1 MDKVKSLFD
10 RFFGGE
16 TTGNENAYLA
26 DLLENDNGGELDAYL
41 DAVWQQAQT
50 TDVDADVVQRIKDRL
65 LDEIPSSQREAR
77 KSSWFRIF
85 RAASA
90 AAALVVALLLGWH
103 IADQKKPETFEMVAE
118 RGQKSSLTL
127 PDGSKVWLNSAS
139 KLTYTSDYNSK
150 DRNIILDGEAFFDV
164 ARNENL
170 PFIVHAN
177 GMAVQALG
185 TKFNVKAYS
194 DETEVTA
201 TLIEGSVKASAAGL
215 DLLLLPYFVASYDR
229 STDEMVSTYVS
240 DREHAVPWIKNEI
253 MFSNDSLREIA
264 SVLERMYN
272 VTVIFENEKIAD
284 YTYTGLIRNNSL
296 PNILE
301 LISGTSPVKYEIDGN
316 VVRFM
321 PVQ

>member
-1 MDKVKSLFD
+1 MDKLKSLFD
-10 RFFGGE
+10 RFFSGE
-16 TTGNENAYLA
+16 TTESENAYLA
-26 DLLENDNGGELDAYL
+26 DLLENDKDGELDAYIEKT
-41 DAVWQQAQT
+41 WQEAESM
-50 TDVDADVVQRIKDRL
+50 DVDFGVEVRVKEKLFAQISPNHAKTSRPWLRF
-65 LDEIPSSQREAR
+65 
-77 KSSWFRIF
+77 FRV
-85 RAASA
+85 ASV
-90 AAALVVALLLGWH
+90 AAALVAAVVLGWH
-103 IADQKKPETFEMVAE
+103 ISDLRKPETFEMVAE

-194 DETEVTA
+194 EETEVTA
-201 TLIEGSVKASAAGL
+201 ILVEGSVKASAAGV
-215 DLLLLPYFVASYDR
+215 DLLLLPYFVASYDK
-229 STDEMVSTYVS
+229 STGDMVSTYVS

-253 MFSNDSLREIA
+253 MFSNDSLKDIS

-316 VVRFM
+316 IVRFTA
-321 PVQ
+321 VK

>member
-1 MDKVKSLFD
+1 VKEKILAQISSECQVKSS
-10 RFFGGE
+10 R
-16 TTGNENAYLA
+16 
-26 DLLENDNGGELDAYL
+26 
-41 DAVWQQAQT
+41 
-50 TDVDADVVQRIKDRL
+50 
-65 LDEIPSSQREAR
+65 
-77 KSSWFRIF
+77 SWFRFF
-85 RAASA
+85 RAAAVA
-90 AAALVVALLLGWH
+90 AGLVAAVLLGWH
-103 IADQKKPETFEMVAE
+103 IADLRKPETFEMVAE

-201 TLIEGSVKASAAGL
+201 ILVEGSVKASAAGV

-240 DREHAVPWIKNEI
+240 D
-253 MFSNDSLREIA
+253 
-264 SVLERMYN
+264 
-272 VTVIFENEKIAD
+272 
-284 YTYTGLIRNNSL
+284 
-296 PNILE
+296 
-301 LISGTSPVKYEIDGN
+301 
-316 VVRFM
+316 
-321 PVQ
+321 

>member
-1 MDKVKSLFD
+1 MDKLKSLFD

-16 TTGNENAYLA
+16 TTENENAYLA
-26 DLLENDNGGELDAYL
+26 DLLENDKDGELDAYIEKT
-41 DAVWQQAQT
+41 WQEAESMEVDFEVEVRVKEKIFAQ
-50 TDVDADVVQRIKDRL
+50 I
-65 LDEIPSSQREAR
+65 SSECQV
-77 KSSWFRIF
+77 KSSRPWFRFF
-85 RAASA
+85 RAVAVA
-90 AAALVVALLLGWH
+90 AGLVAAVLLGWH
-103 IADQKKPETFEMVAE
+103 IADLRKPETFEMVAE

-201 TLIEGSVKASAAGL
+201 ILVEGSVKASAAGV

-229 STDEMVSTYVS
+229 STDEMVSTYAS

-253 MFSNDSLREIA
+253 LFSNDSLKDIA

-272 VTVIFENEKIAD
+272 VTVVFENEKIAD

-296 PNILE
+296 QNILE

-316 VVRFM
+316 IVRFI
-321 PVQ
+321 P

>member
-1 MDKVKSLFD
+1 MDKLKSLFD

-16 TTGNENAYLA
+16 TTENENAYLA
-26 DLLENDNGGELDAYL
+26 DLLENDKDGELDAYIEKT
-41 DAVWQQAQT
+41 WQEAESM
-50 TDVDADVVQRIKDRL
+50 DVDFEVEVRVKEKIFAQI
-65 LDEIPSSQREAR
+65 SSECHV
-77 KSSWFRIF
+77 KSSRPWFRFF
-85 RAASA
+85 RAAAVA
-90 AAALVVALLLGWH
+90 AGLVAAVLLGWH
-103 IADQKKPETFEMVAE
+103 IADLRKPETFEMVAE

-201 TLIEGSVKASAAGL
+201 ILVEGSVKASAAGV

-253 MFSNDSLREIA
+253 LFSNDSLKDIA

-272 VTVIFENEKIAD
+272 VTVVFENEKIED

-296 PNILE
+296 QNILE

-316 VVRFM
+316 IVRFI
-321 PVQ
+321 P

>member
-1 MDKVKSLFD
+1 MDKLKSLFD

-16 TTGNENAYLA
+16 TTENENAYLA
-26 DLLENDNGGELDAYL
+26 DLLENDKDGELDAYIEKT
-41 DAVWQQAQT
+41 WQEAESM
-50 TDVDADVVQRIKDRL
+50 DVDFEVEVRVKEKLFAQI
-65 LDEIPSSQREAR
+65 SSEHAKTSRPWLR
-77 KSSWFRIF
+77 FFRV
-85 RAASA
+85 ASV
-90 AAALVVALLLGWH
+90 AAALVAAVLLGWH
-103 IADQKKPETFEMVAE
+103 IADLRKPETFEMVAE

-201 TLIEGSVKASAAGL
+201 ILVEGSVKASAAGV

-253 MFSNDSLREIA
+253 LFSNDSLKDIA

-272 VTVIFENEKIAD
+272 VTVVFENEKIAD
-284 YTYTGLIRNNSL
+284 YTYTGLIRYNSL
-296 PNILE
+296 QNILE

-316 VVRFM
+316 IVRFI
-321 PVQ
+321 P

>member
-1 MDKVKSLFD
+1 MDKIKSLFD
-10 RFFGGE
+10 RFFSGE
-16 TTGNENAYLA
+16 TTENENAYLA
-26 DLLENDNGGELDAYL
+26 DLLENDKDGELDAYL
-41 DAVWQQAQT
+41 ENTWQEAESMDMDFGAEVRVKEKLFAQISPEQAKPSRT
-50 TDVDADVVQRIKDRL
+50 RL
-65 LDEIPSSQREAR
+65 R
-77 KSSWFRIF
+77 FF
-85 RAASA
+85 RAASV
-90 AAALVVALLLGWH
+90 AAALVAAVLLGWH
-103 IADQKKPETFEMVAE
+103 IADLRQPEIFEMVAE

-150 DRNIILDGEAFFDV
+150 DRNIVLDGEAFFDV

-194 DETEVTA
+194 DEAEVTA
-201 TLIEGSVKASAAGL
+201 ILVEGSVKASAAGI
-215 DLLLLPYFVASYDR
+215 DLLLLPYFVASYDKF
-229 STDEMVSTYVS
+229 TGDMVSTYVS

-253 MFSNDSLREIA
+253 MFSNDSLKDIA

-272 VTVIFENEKIAD
+272 VSVIFENEKIAD

-316 VVRFM
+316 IVRFM

>member
-1 MDKVKSLFD
+1 MDKLKSLFD

-16 TTGNENAYLA
+16 TTENENAYLA
-26 DLLENDNGGELDAYL
+26 DLLENDKDGELDAYIEKT
-41 DAVWQQAQT
+41 WQEAESM
-50 TDVDADVVQRIKDRL
+50 DVDFEVEVRVKEKIFAQI
-65 LDEIPSSQREAR
+65 SSECQV
-77 KSSWFRIF
+77 KSSRPWFRFF
-85 RAASA
+85 RAAAVAVGLVA
-90 AAALVVALLLGWH
+90 AVLLGWH
-103 IADQKKPETFEMVAE
+103 IADLRKPETFEMVAE

-201 TLIEGSVKASAAGL
+201 ILVEGSVKASAAGV

-253 MFSNDSLREIA
+253 LFSNDSLKDIA

-272 VTVIFENEKIAD
+272 VTVVFENEKIAD

-296 PNILE
+296 QNILE

-316 VVRFM
+316 IVRFI
-321 PVQ
+321 P

>member
-1 MDKVKSLFD
+1 MDKLKSLFD

-16 TTGNENAYLA
+16 TTENENAYLA
-26 DLLENDNGGELDAYL
+26 DLLENDKDGELDAYIEKT
-41 DAVWQQAQT
+41 WQEAESM
-50 TDVDADVVQRIKDRL
+50 DVDI
-65 LDEIPSSQREAR
+65 EAR
-77 KSSWFRIF
+77 VKEKIFAQISSECQVKSSRPWFRFF
-85 RAASA
+85 RAVAVA
-90 AAALVVALLLGWH
+90 AGLVAAVLLGWH
-103 IADQKKPETFEMVAE
+103 IADLRKPETFEMVAE

-201 TLIEGSVKASAAGL
+201 ILVEGSVKASAAGV

-253 MFSNDSLREIA
+253 LFSNDSLKDIA

-272 VTVIFENEKIAD
+272 VTVVFENEKIAD

-296 PNILE
+296 QNILE

-316 VVRFM
+316 IVRFI
-321 PVQ
+321 P

>member
-1 MDKVKSLFD
+1 MDKLKSLFD

-16 TTGNENAYLA
+16 TTENENAYLA
-26 DLLENDNGGELDAYL
+26 DLLENDKDGELDAYIEKT
-41 DAVWQQAQT
+41 WQEAESM
-50 TDVDADVVQRIKDRL
+50 DVDIEVRVKEKIFAQI
-65 LDEIPSSQREAR
+65 SSECQV
-77 KSSWFRIF
+77 KSSRPWFRFF
-85 RAASA
+85 RAVAVA
-90 AAALVVALLLGWH
+90 AGLVAAVLLGWH
-103 IADQKKPETFEMVAE
+103 IADLRKPETFEMVAE

-201 TLIEGSVKASAAGL
+201 ILVEGSVKASAAGV

-253 MFSNDSLREIA
+253 LFSNDSLKDIA

-272 VTVIFENEKIAD
+272 VTVVF
-284 YTYTGLIRNNSL
+284 
-296 PNILE
+296 
-301 LISGTSPVKYEIDGN
+301 
-316 VVRFM
+316 
-321 PVQ
+321 

>member
-1 MDKVKSLFD
+1 MDKLKSLFN

-16 TTGNENAYLA
+16 TTENENAYLA
-26 DLLENDNGGELDAYL
+26 DLLENDKDGELDAYIEKT
-41 DAVWQQAQT
+41 WQEAESM
-50 TDVDADVVQRIKDRL
+50 DVDFEVEVRVKEKIFAQI
-65 LDEIPSSQREAR
+65 SSECQE
-77 KSSWFRIF
+77 KSSRPWFRFF
-85 RAASA
+85 RAAAVA
-90 AAALVVALLLGWH
+90 AGLVAAVLLGWH
-103 IADQKKPETFEMVAE
+103 IADLRKPETFEMVAE

-201 TLIEGSVKASAAGL
+201 ILVEGSVKASAAGV

-253 MFSNDSLREIA
+253 LFSNDSLKDIA

-272 VTVIFENEKIAD
+272 VTVVFENEKIAD

-296 PNILE
+296 QNILE

-316 VVRFM
+316 IVRFI
-321 PVQ
+321 P

>member
-1 MDKVKSLFD
+1 MDKLKSLFD

-16 TTGNENAYLA
+16 TTENENAYLA
-26 DLLENDNGGELDAYL
+26 DLLENDKDGELDAYIEKT
-41 DAVWQQAQT
+41 WQEAESM
-50 TDVDADVVQRIKDRL
+50 DVDFEVEVRVKEKIFAQI
-65 LDEIPSSQREAR
+65 SSECQV
-77 KSSWFRIF
+77 KSSRPWFRFF
-85 RAASA
+85 RAAAVA
-90 AAALVVALLLGWH
+90 AGLVAAVLLGWH
-103 IADQKKPETFEMVAE
+103 IADLRKPETFEMVAE

-201 TLIEGSVKASAAGL
+201 ILVEGSVKASAAGV

-229 STDEMVSTYVS
+229 STDEMVSTYVP

-253 MFSNDSLREIA
+253 LFSNDSLKDIA

-272 VTVIFENEKIAD
+272 VTVVFENEKIAD

-296 PNILE
+296 QNILE

-316 VVRFM
+316 IVRFI
-321 PVQ
+321 P

>member
-1 MDKVKSLFD
+1 MDKLKSLFD

-16 TTGNENAYLA
+16 TTENENAYLA
-26 DLLENDNGGELDAYL
+26 DLLENDKDGELDAYIEKT
-41 DAVWQQAQT
+41 WQEAESMDIEVRVKEKIFAQ
-50 TDVDADVVQRIKDRL
+50 I
-65 LDEIPSSQREAR
+65 SSECQV
-77 KSSWFRIF
+77 KSSRPWFRFF
-85 RAASA
+85 RAVAVA
-90 AAALVVALLLGWH
+90 AGLVAAVLLGWH
-103 IADQKKPETFEMVAE
+103 IADLRKPETFEMVAE

-201 TLIEGSVKASAAGL
+201 ILVEGSVKASAAGV

-253 MFSNDSLREIA
+253 LFSNDSLKDIA

-272 VTVIFENEKIAD
+272 VTVVFENEKIAD

-296 PNILE
+296 QNILE

-316 VVRFM
+316 IVRFI
-321 PVQ
+321 P

>member
-1 MDKVKSLFD
+1 MDKLKSLFD

-16 TTGNENAYLA
+16 TTENENAYLA
-26 DLLENDNGGELDAYL
+26 DLLENDKDGELDAYIEKT
-41 DAVWQQAQT
+41 WQEAESM
-50 TDVDADVVQRIKDRL
+50 DVDFEVEVRVKEKIFAQI
-65 LDEIPSSQREAR
+65 SSECQV
-77 KSSWFRIF
+77 KSSRPRFRFF
-85 RAASA
+85 RAAAVA
-90 AAALVVALLLGWH
+90 AGLVAAVLLGWH
-103 IADQKKPETFEMVAE
+103 IADLRKPETFEMVAE

-201 TLIEGSVKASAAGL
+201 ILVEGSVKASAAGV

-253 MFSNDSLREIA
+253 LFSNDSLKDIA

-272 VTVIFENEKIAD
+272 VTVVFENEKIAD

-296 PNILE
+296 QNILE

-316 VVRFM
+316 IVRFI
-321 PVQ
+321 P

>member
-1 MDKVKSLFD
+1 MDKLKSLFD

-16 TTGNENAYLA
+16 TTENENAYLA
-26 DLLENDNGGELDAYL
+26 DLLENDKDGELDAYIEKT
-41 DAVWQQAQT
+41 WQEAESM
-50 TDVDADVVQRIKDRL
+50 DVDFEVEVRVKEKIFAQI
-65 LDEIPSSQREAR
+65 SSECQV
-77 KSSWFRIF
+77 KSSRPWFRFF
-85 RAASA
+85 RAVAVA
-90 AAALVVALLLGWH
+90 AGLVAAVLLGWH
-103 IADQKKPETFEMVAE
+103 IADLRKPETFEMVAE

-201 TLIEGSVKASAAGL
+201 ILVEGSVKASAAGV

-253 MFSNDSLREIA
+253 LFSNDSLKDIA

-272 VTVIFENEKIAD
+272 VTVVFENEKIAD

-296 PNILE
+296 QNILE

-316 VVRFM
+316 IVRFI
-321 PVQ
+321 P

>member
-1 MDKVKSLFD
+1 MDKLKSLFD
-10 RFFGGE
+10 RFFSGE
-16 TTGNENAYLA
+16 TTEKENAYLA
-26 DLLENDNGGELDAYL
+26 DLLENDKDGELDAYIEKT
-41 DAVWQQAQT
+41 WQEAESM
-50 TDVDADVVQRIKDRL
+50 DVDFGVEVRVKEKLFAQISPVHSKTSRPWLRF
-65 LDEIPSSQREAR
+65 
-77 KSSWFRIF
+77 FRV
-85 RAASA
+85 ASV
-90 AAALVVALLLGWH
+90 AAALVAAVVLGWQ
-103 IADQKKPETFEMVAE
+103 IADLRKPETFEMVAE

-127 PDGSKVWLNSAS
+127 PDGSKVWLNSAT

-201 TLIEGSVKASAAGL
+201 ILVEGSVKASAAGV
-215 DLLLLPYFVASYDR
+215 DLLLLPYFVASYDK
-229 STDEMVSTYVS
+229 STGDMVSTYVS

-253 MFSNDSLREIA
+253 MFSNDSLKDIA

-316 VVRFM
+316 IVRFTA
-321 PVQ
+321 VK

>member
-1 MDKVKSLFD
+1 MDKLKSLFD

-16 TTGNENAYLA
+16 TTENENAYLA
-26 DLLENDNGGELDAYL
+26 DLLENDKDGELDAYIEKT
-41 DAVWQQAQT
+41 WQEAESM
-50 TDVDADVVQRIKDRL
+50 DVDFEVEVRVKEKILAQI
-65 LDEIPSSQREAR
+65 SSECQV
-77 KSSWFRIF
+77 KSSRPWFRFF
-85 RAASA
+85 RAAAVA
-90 AAALVVALLLGWH
+90 AGLVAAVLLGWH
-103 IADQKKPETFEMVAE
+103 IADLRKPETFEMVAE

-201 TLIEGSVKASAAGL
+201 ILVEGSVKASAAGV

-253 MFSNDSLREIA
+253 LFSNDSLKDIA

-272 VTVIFENEKIAD
+272 VTVVFENEKIAD

-296 PNILE
+296 QNIRE
-301 LISGTSPVKYEIDGN
+301 LISGTSPG
-316 VVRFM
+316 
-321 PVQ
+321 

>member
-1 MDKVKSLFD
+1 MDKLKSLFD

-16 TTGNENAYLA
+16 TTENENAYLA
-26 DLLENDNGGELDAYL
+26 DLLENDKDGELDAYIEKT
-41 DAVWQQAQT
+41 WQEAESMDIEVRVKEKIFAQ
-50 TDVDADVVQRIKDRL
+50 I
-65 LDEIPSSQREAR
+65 SSECQV
-77 KSSWFRIF
+77 KSSRPWFRFF
-85 RAASA
+85 RAVAVA
-90 AAALVVALLLGWH
+90 AGLVAAVLLGWH
-103 IADQKKPETFEMVAE
+103 IADLRKPETFEMVAE

-185 TKFNVKAYS
+185 TRFNVKAYS

-201 TLIEGSVKASAAGL
+201 ILVEGSVKASAAGV

-253 MFSNDSLREIA
+253 LFSNDSLKDIA

-272 VTVIFENEKIAD
+272 VTVVFENEKIAD

-296 PNILE
+296 QNILE

-316 VVRFM
+316 IVRFI
-321 PVQ
+321 P

>member
-1 MDKVKSLFD
+1 MDKLKSLFD
-10 RFFGGE
+10 RFFSGE
-16 TTGNENAYLA
+16 TTESENAYLA
-26 DLLENDNGGELDAYL
+26 DLLENDKDGELDAYIEKT
-41 DAVWQQAQT
+41 WQEAESM
-50 TDVDADVVQRIKDRL
+50 DVDFGVEVRVKEKLFAQISPEHSKTSRPWLRF
-65 LDEIPSSQREAR
+65 
-77 KSSWFRIF
+77 FRV
-85 RAASA
+85 ASV
-90 AAALVVALLLGWH
+90 AAALVAAVVLGWH
-103 IADQKKPETFEMVAE
+103 IADLRKPETFEMVAE

-194 DETEVTA
+194 DEAEVTA
-201 TLIEGSVKASAAGL
+201 ILVEGSVKASAAGV
-215 DLLLLPYFVASYDR
+215 DILLLPYFVASYDK
-229 STDEMVSTYVS
+229 STGDMVSTYVS

-253 MFSNDSLREIA
+253 MFSNDSLKDIA

-316 VVRFM
+316 IVRFTA
-321 PVQ
+321 VK

>member
-1 MDKVKSLFD
+1 MDKLKSLFD

-16 TTGNENAYLA
+16 TTENENAYLA
-26 DLLENDNGGELDAYL
+26 DLLENDKDGELDAYIEKT
-41 DAVWQQAQT
+41 WQEAESM
-50 TDVDADVVQRIKDRL
+50 DVDFEVEVRVKEKLFAQI
-65 LDEIPSSQREAR
+65 SSEHAKTSRPWLR
-77 KSSWFRIF
+77 FFRV
-85 RAASA
+85 ASV
-90 AAALVVALLLGWH
+90 AAALVAAVLLGWH
-103 IADQKKPETFEMVAE
+103 IADLRKPETFEMVAE

-201 TLIEGSVKASAAGL
+201 ILVEGSVKASAAGV

-253 MFSNDSLREIA
+253 LFSNDSLKDIA

-272 VTVIFENEKIAD
+272 VTVVFENEKIAD
-284 YTYTGLIRNNSL
+284 YTYTGLIRYNSL
-296 PNILE
+296 QQILE

-316 VVRFM
+316 IVRFM

>member
-1 MDKVKSLFD
+1 MDKLKSLFD

-16 TTGNENAYLA
+16 TTENENAYLA
-26 DLLENDNGGELDAYL
+26 DLLENDKDGELDAYIEKT
-41 DAVWQQAQT
+41 WQEAESM
-50 TDVDADVVQRIKDRL
+50 DVDFEVEVRVKEKILAQI
-65 LDEIPSSQREAR
+65 SSECQV
-77 KSSWFRIF
+77 KSSRPWFRFF
-85 RAASA
+85 RAAAVA
-90 AAALVVALLLGWH
+90 AGLVAAVLLGWH
-103 IADQKKPETFEMVAE
+103 IADLRKPETFEMVAE

-201 TLIEGSVKASAAGL
+201 ILVEGSVKASAAGV

-253 MFSNDSLREIA
+253 LFSNDSLKDIA

-272 VTVIFENEKIAD
+272 VTVVFENEKIAD

-296 PNILE
+296 QNILE

-316 VVRFM
+316 IVRFI
-321 PVQ
+321 P